1 MIIKKAVSELDRQH
15 AFDVRLTVFVTEQH
29 VPLSIELDDHDDE
42 AIHFVGYDQKKPIA
56 ASRLRLI
63 DQHGKLERICVLKGY
78 RNQSYGKQLI
88 KHMEIE
94 IINKGYRKAI
104 LNAQTHA
111 IPFYE
116 RLGYTV
122 CSDEFI
128 DANIPHVT
136 MNKEL

>member
-29 VPLSIELDDHDDE
+29 VPLSIELDAYDDE

-116 RLGYTV
+116 RLGYIV

-136 MNKEL
+136 MNKDL